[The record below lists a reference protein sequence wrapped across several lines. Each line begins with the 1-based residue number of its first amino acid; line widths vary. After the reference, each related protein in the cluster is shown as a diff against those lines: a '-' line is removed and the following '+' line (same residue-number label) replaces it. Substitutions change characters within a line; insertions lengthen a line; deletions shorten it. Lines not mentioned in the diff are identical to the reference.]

1 MLKTKDN
8 YCNNCGKYGHVY
20 HQCKLPIMSNGIIAF
35 RYNIQNQ
42 YEYLIIRRKDSLGLI
57 DFMRGKYS
65 VSNKQYILNML
76 NQMTNNEK
84 QRLLTNNFNSL
95 WTSIWGENSTNL
107 QYRIEEMNSNE
118 KFTNLKHG
126 IITKSQTY
134 TLNDLVNESNALVSW
149 EETEWGFPKGRRD
162 YQETNYDCALREFQE
177 ETGYNQHLLKN
188 IQNIIPYDE
197 IFTGSNYKSY
207 KHKYYIMY
215 LDYNDSLDQNQFEP
229 TEVSKMEWKTYDEC
243 ISLFRP
249 YNSEKIQ
256 MLTKIH
262 RTITRNVVI

>member
-1 MLKTKDN
+1 MLKNKDN

-20 HQCKLPIMSNGIIAF
+20 HHCKLPIMSNGIITF
-35 RYNIQNQ
+35 RYYQNSPQ
-42 YEYLIIRRKDSLGLI
+42 YLIIRRKDSLGLI

-65 VSNKQYILNML
+65 VANKQYILNML
-76 NQMTNNEK
+76 NQMTSCEK
-84 QRLLTNNFNSL
+84 KRLLTDKFESL
-95 WTSIWGENSTNL
+95 WTSIWGVNSTNS
-107 QYRIEEMNSNE
+107 QYKVEEFNSKE
-118 KFTNLKHG
+118 KFNHLHCG
-126 IITKSQTY
+126 IVTKEYTY
-134 TLNDLVNESNALVSW
+134 TLTDLVNESNQTVCW
-149 EETEWGFPKGRRD
+149 EETEWGFPKGRRN
-162 YQETNYDCALREFQE
+162 YQESDYDCALREFQE
-177 ETGYNQHLLKN
+177 ETGYNSKLLKN

-215 LDYNDSLDQNQFEP
+215 LDYNDSLGQCKFEE

-249 YNSEKIQ
+249 YNSEKIK

-262 RTITRNVVI
+262 KMITHNVVI